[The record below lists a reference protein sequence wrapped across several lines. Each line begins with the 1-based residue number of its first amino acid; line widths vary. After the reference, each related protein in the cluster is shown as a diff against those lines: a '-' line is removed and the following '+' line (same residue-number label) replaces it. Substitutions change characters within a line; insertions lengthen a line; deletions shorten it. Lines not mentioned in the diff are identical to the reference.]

1 MATEKGV
8 ALPNGFDTE
17 VQHDLPEKSR
27 AIEQLEKEFDMTLK
41 DKKIILTVGRQVKR
55 KGHEWFI
62 KHVMERM
69 ESDIVFI
76 IAGDGPERKNI
87 EAARE
92 ESTEKENIVIAS
104 KIPEELLNAY
114 YAADDMFVIRNR
126 PMKGD
131 MEGFGIV
138 ILEANRAG
146 VTVISAN
153 LVVMRD
159 V

>member
-1 MATEKGV
+1 
-8 ALPNGFDTE
+8 
-17 VQHDLPEKSR
+17 
-27 AIEQLEKEFDMTLK
+27 MTLK

-76 IAGDGPERKNI
+76 IAGDGPERKTI

-92 ESTEKENIVIAS
+92 ESTEKENIVIAG
-104 KIPEELLNAY
+104 KIPEEMMNAS
-114 YAADDMFVIRNR
+114 YAAADLHVMTNIPV
-126 PMKGD
+126 KGD

-138 ILEANRAG
+138 ILYANRAG
-146 VTVISAN
+146 ITVIYADQKG
-153 LVVMRD
+153 MRD
-159 V
+159 MVVHDV